1 MTQQKEDD
9 LYSFDDDQRKAF
21 FDLQSIIKARELNHF
36 SSSDHQNQVTPNSS
50 SQRTTRPRQQFSE
63 DSAAPSSSD
72 NYDSGSVNGLS
83 SRSSSFPPLAGQTSA
98 TSSSSSN
105 GFTTRDVRSGLL
117 GAEDDEPSFA
127 DFYDVGD
134 FGHDED
140 EEEYFEDYYG
150 ERSCEYYDA
159 ITGNYSSIS

>member
-1 MTQQKEDD
+1 
-9 LYSFDDDQRKAF
+9 
-21 FDLQSIIKARELNHF
+21 
-36 SSSDHQNQVTPNSS
+36 
-50 SQRTTRPRQQFSE
+50 
-63 DSAAPSSSD
+63 
-72 NYDSGSVNGLS
+72 
-83 SRSSSFPPLAGQTSA
+83 
-98 TSSSSSN
+98 
-105 GFTTRDVRSGLL
+105 VRSGLL